1 MTGKMAR
8 LQVGSQ
14 IDHFTLKEL
23 LGQGGFGTVYRAVET
38 ETGRE
43 CAVKFLRRG
52 PPDQYDRADR
62 QSRFEREAN
71 ILMALKHPS
80 IPRAFGCNLQRAP
93 IYVAQEFIRGTTLEH
108 EIYER
113 VKAGR
118 HKFTLEEAVQ
128 LLSKIARAVHYANE
142 MGVVHRDLKPA
153 NVMLVSNKKDR
164 VKVLDFGIA
173 KIMTSDSSKG
183 TTQGRVLGTVSV
195 MSPEQLQGLP
205 DIDQR
210 ADVFALGVLTFEIL
224 TLRRCWARAGDGSPL
239 LFGASRDAGPNEYAQ
254 IMRRICTSGAQPK
267 IIDFR
272 DDLIVR
278 HARRLDEIIG
288 KALRVDRNERTQ
300 SALQLAHELETVTS
314 PQLEVPEMPP
324 VARAARANSPP
335 PGPSKASSVH
345 IDQLRDLARVQGVE
359 LPSDSYEAVKK
370 YVELEA
376 LPVARGRPSKLAVTA
391 PAPDDQKKS

>member
-195 MSPEQLQGLP
+195 MSAGH
-205 DIDQR
+205 R
-210 ADVFALGVLTFEIL
+210 ST
-224 TLRRCWARAGDGSPL
+224 RRCFRARSPHVRDFDAAAML
-239 LFGASRDAGPNEYAQ
+239 GACRRWVSVA
-254 IMRRICTSGAQPK
+254 IRRISGRRAERIRPN
-267 IIDFR
+267 
-272 DDLIVR
+272 
-278 HARRLDEIIG
+278 HAANLH
-288 KALRVDRNERTQ
+288 ER
-300 SALQLAHELETVTS
+300 
-314 PQLEVPEMPP
+314 
-324 VARAARANSPP
+324 RAAKDHRLS
-335 PGPSKASSVH
+335 
-345 IDQLRDLARVQGVE
+345 
-359 LPSDSYEAVKK
+359 
-370 YVELEA
+370 
-376 LPVARGRPSKLAVTA
+376 
-391 PAPDDQKKS
+391 